1 MSEKLLEV
9 TTDNFGAEVLES
21 ELPVLVDFWAPWCGP
36 CKMLSPILEEVA
48 TSFASKLKIRKVN
61 VDDNSD
67 IAANY
72 NVRGIPTLILFRGG
86 EAIGT
91 KVGALTKQQLES
103 FLQELL

>member
-9 TTDNFGAEVLES
+9 TTDNFGTEVLES